1 MENVQC
7 LLIRYAVGHINI
19 NIYYALILPASVL
32 FLFPFIP
39 SQYALFYSFI
49 SDGDCTPITMSV
61 KVVYSQTSNWLLV
74 G

>member
-1 MENVQC
+1 MPSNSLCSRAYKYQY
-7 LLIRYAVGHINI
+7 LLRTYSSCVR
-19 NIYYALILPASVL
+19 S
-32 FLFPFIP
+32 FPFFPFLP
-39 SQYALFYSFI
+39 SQYALFYSSI